1 MNRNRCCKD
10 FFFLEPNYFEG
21 ITLKKKK
28 KKLNY
33 VDAISKLEEALLVD
47 PVKHEA
53 LWCLGNAQTSQAFL
67 TPDIDEAKVFF
78 DKARDYFQKAA
89 DEVKF

>member
-1 MNRNRCCKD
+1 MNWILCCKE
-10 FFFLEPNYFEG
+10 FFFIKPNYFDG
-21 ITLKKKK
+21 LTLK

-89 DEVKF
+89 DEVKL

>member
-1 MNRNRCCKD
+1 MQRL
-10 FFFLEPNYFEG
+10 FLFGTELFWGDN
-21 ITLKKKK
+21 LKKKKK

-33 VDAISKLEEALLVD
+33 VDAISKLEEALIVD

>member
-1 MNRNRCCKD
+1 MNWNCCCKD

-21 ITLKKKK
+21 ITLKKN
-28 KKLNY
+28 LNY